1 MGLLSRMNLGGLIG
15 GGGFGGA
22 SGSRGGKPFP
32 RTLNLK
38 NFTSANRECK
48 AGEWTKLGEYIVP
61 FQNEISWGQGQEN
74 IPDTLGFVYVD
85 LHDDTATTAV
95 QVEGLIRFV
104 QKTGNDTDDKIAL
117 EERTEM
123 LRGSKTD
130 KKNKVAL
137 PLQSQLPRVGAQSK
151 LVIEIMTDEDITID
165 LTPDSGET
173 TILAPVTVYQ

>member
-1 MGLLSRMNLGGLIG
+1 MGLLSRLNLGGLA
-15 GGGFGGA
+15 GFGGA
-22 SGSRGGKPFP
+22 AGSRGGKPFP
-32 RTLNLK
+32 RTLTMSDFAK
-38 NFTSANRECK
+38 ANIECK
-48 AGEWTKLGEYIVP
+48 AGEWTKVGEFIVP

-85 LHDDTATTAV
+85 LHDDTPTTAL

-130 KKNKVAL
+130 KKNKIAL
-137 PLQSQLPRVGAQSK
+137 PLQAQLPRVGAQSK
-151 LVIEIMTDEDITID
+151 LVIEIKADQDINID

-173 TILAPVTVYQ
+173 IILAPVTVYQ